1 MRRVVVTGLG
11 ALTPIGETID
21 SFWDGL
27 KKGKSGAGPITKFET
42 NKFKA
47 TFACELK
54 DYNASDFFDRKEVRK
69 YDPFSQYALVS
80 TDQAVND
87 AGLNF
92 EELDRTRVGVSWGS
106 GNGGIQTFQD
116 QMTEFCEGDGTP
128 RFTPY
133 FIPRILVDIASGI
146 LSIKYGLQGVSFC
159 PVSACATSNTALIEA
174 FNYIKWDKA
183 DLIISGGSEA
193 AINQASM
200 GGFASARA
208 LSTKNA
214 TPESASMPFDVERDG
229 FVMGEGAGSLIVE
242 EYEHAI
248 KRDAKIYAEIVGGG
262 MAADAYHLTGT
273 HPEGEG
279 AVLGMREALREAGI
293 GPNDI
298 DHINMHATS
307 TPLGD
312 RSELIAAQRVFGE
325 DSNVTISATKSMTGH
340 LLGAAGAVEAI
351 ACVKSL
357 QEDFI
362 PPTINTKNIEPDFA
376 NLFDF
381 PLGEGRSK
389 VVNYAMSNTFGFGGH
404 IASIVLKKYS
414 GQNAF

>member
-1 MRRVVVTGLG
+1 MRRVVITGLG

-27 KKGKSGAGPITKFET
+27 KNGKSGAGPITKFDTE
-42 NKFKA
+42 NFKA
-47 TFACELK
+47 KFACELK
-54 DYNASDFFDRKEVRK
+54 DYNPLDHFDRKELRK

-80 TDQAVND
+80 TDQAVKD
-87 AGLNF
+87 AELNF
-92 EELDRTRVGVSWGS
+92 DEVDKTRVGVIWGS

-116 QMTEFCEGDGTP
+116 QMAEFCDGDGTP

-146 LSIKYGLQGVSFC
+146 LSIKYGLQGVNFC
-159 PVSACATSNTALIEA
+159 PVSACATSNTALIES

-183 DLIISGGSEA
+183 DVIISGGSEA

-208 LSTKNA
+208 LSTKND
-214 TPESASMPFDVERDG
+214 TPESASMPFDVDRDG

-242 EYEHAI
+242 EYEHAL
-248 KRDAKIYAEIVGGG
+248 KRGAKIYAEIVGGG

-312 RSELIAAQRVFGE
+312 RSELIAAQRVFG
-325 DSNVTISATKSMTGH
+325 DNSNVTISATKSMTGH
-340 LLGAAGAVEAI
+340 LLGAAGAIEAI
-351 ACVKSL
+351 ACIKSL

-389 VVNYAMSNTFGFGGH
+389 IVNYAMSNTFGFGGH

-414 GQNAF
+414 GQNER

>member
-27 KKGKSGAGPITKFET
+27 KKGKSGAGPITKFDT
-42 NKFKA
+42 NQFKV

-80 TDQAVND
+80 TDQAVKD

-92 EELDRTRVGVSWGS
+92 EELDRTRVGVIWGS

-116 QMTEFCEGDGTP
+116 QMMEFCEGDGTP

-146 LSIKYGLQGVSFC
+146 LSIKYGLQGVNFC

-248 KRDAKIYAEIVGGG
+248 KRGAKIYAEIVGGG

-312 RSELIAAQRVFGE
+312 RSELIAAQRVFGY

-376 NLFDF
+376 DLFDF

-414 GQNAF
+414 GQNAR

>member
-92 EELDRTRVGVSWGS
+92 EELDRTRVGVIWGS

-146 LSIKYGLQGVSFC
+146 LSIKYGLQGVNFC

-248 KRDAKIYAEIVGGG
+248 KRGAKIYAEIVGGG

-414 GQNAF
+414 GQNAC

>member
-1 MRRVVVTGLG
+1 MRRVVITGLG

-21 SFWDGL
+21 SFWAGL
-27 KKGKSGAGPITKFET
+27 KNGKSGAGPITKFDTE
-42 NKFKA
+42 NFKA
-47 TFACELK
+47 KFACELK
-54 DYNASDFFDRKEVRK
+54 DYSPLDHFDRKELRK

-80 TDQAVND
+80 TDQAVKD
-87 AGLNF
+87 AGINF
-92 EELDRTRVGVSWGS
+92 DEVDKTRVGVIWGS

-116 QMTEFCEGDGTP
+116 QMAEFCDGDGTP

-146 LSIKYGLQGVSFC
+146 LSIKYGLQGVNFC

-193 AINQASM
+193 AINQASI
-200 GGFASARA
+200 GGFSSARA
-208 LSTKNA
+208 LSTKND
-214 TPESASMPFDVERDG
+214 TPESASMPFDVDRDG

-242 EYEHAI
+242 EYEHAL

-293 GPNDI
+293 GPKDI

-312 RSELIAAQRVFGE
+312 RSELIAAQRVFGD
-325 DSNVTISATKSMTGH
+325 DSNVSISATKSMTGH
-340 LLGAAGAVEAI
+340 LLGAAGAIEAI
-351 ACVKSL
+351 ACIKSL

-389 VVNYAMSNTFGFGGH
+389 IVNYAMSNTFGFGGH

-414 GQNAF
+414 GHNER

>member
-1 MRRVVVTGLG
+1 MRRVVITGLG

-21 SFWDGL
+21 SFWNGL
-27 KKGKSGAGPITKFET
+27 KNGKSGAGPITKFDTE
-42 NKFKA
+42 KFKA

-54 DYNASDFFDRKEVRK
+54 NYNPLDHFDRKEVRK

-80 TDQAVND
+80 TDQAVKD

-92 EELDRTRVGVSWGS
+92 EELDKTRMGVIWGS

-146 LSIKYGLQGVSFC
+146 LSIKYGLQGVNFC
-159 PVSACATSNTALIEA
+159 PVSACATSNTAMIEA

-208 LSTKNA
+208 LSTKNDS
-214 TPESASMPFDVERDG
+214 PKSASMPFDVDRDG

-242 EYEHAI
+242 EYDHAI
-248 KRDAKIYAEIVGGG
+248 KRGAKIYAEIVGGG

-293 GPNDI
+293 GPEDI
-298 DHINMHATS
+298 DYINMHATS

-325 DSNVTISATKSMTGH
+325 DSGVTISATKSMTGH
-340 LLGAAGAVEAI
+340 LLGAAGAIEAI
-351 ACVKSL
+351 ACIKSL

-376 NLFDF
+376 HLFDF

-414 GQNAF
+414 GQNER

>member
-1 MRRVVVTGLG
+1 MRRVVITGLG

-27 KKGKSGAGPITKFET
+27 KNGKSGAGPITKFDT
-42 NKFKA
+42 DKFKV

-54 DYNASDFFDRKEVRK
+54 EYNALDHFDRKEVRK

-80 TDQAVND
+80 TDQAVKD

-92 EELDRTRVGVSWGS
+92 EEVDKTRVGVIWGS

-146 LSIKYGLQGVSFC
+146 LSIKYGLQGVNFC

-208 LSTKNA
+208 LSTKND
-214 TPESASMPFDVERDG
+214 TPESASMPFDVDRDG

-248 KRDAKIYAEIVGGG
+248 KRGARIYAEIVGGG

-279 AVLGMREALREAGI
+279 AVLGMKEALREAGI
-293 GPNDI
+293 GPNQI
-298 DHINMHATS
+298 DYINMHATS

-312 RSELIAAQRVFGE
+312 RSELIAAQRVFGA

-351 ACVKSL
+351 ACIKSL

-362 PPTINTKNIEPDFA
+362 PPTINTQNIEPDFA

-381 PLGEGRSK
+381 PLRQGRSK
-389 VVNYAMSNTFGFGGH
+389 LVNYAMSNTFGFGGH

-414 GQNAF
+414 GQNER

>member
-1 MRRVVVTGLG
+1 M
-11 ALTPIGETID
+11 
-21 SFWDGL
+21 
-27 KKGKSGAGPITKFET
+27 
-42 NKFKA
+42 
-47 TFACELK
+47 
-54 DYNASDFFDRKEVRK
+54 
-69 YDPFSQYALVS
+69 
-80 TDQAVND
+80 
-87 AGLNF
+87 
-92 EELDRTRVGVSWGS
+92 
-106 GNGGIQTFQD
+106 
-116 QMTEFCEGDGTP
+116 
-128 RFTPY
+128 
-133 FIPRILVDIASGI
+133 
-146 LSIKYGLQGVSFC
+146 
-159 PVSACATSNTALIEA
+159 IEA

-193 AINQASM
+193 AINQSSM
-200 GGFASARA
+200 GGFSSARA
-208 LSTKNA
+208 LSTKNDK
-214 TPESASMPFDVERDG
+214 PESASMPFDVERDG

-242 EYEHAI
+242 EYDHAI
-248 KRDAKIYAEIVGGG
+248 KRGAKIYAEIVGGG

-273 HPEGEG
+273 HPEGDG

-312 RSELIAAQRVFGE
+312 RSELIAAKRVFGD

-340 LLGAAGAVEAI
+340 LLGAAGAIEAI
-351 ACVKSL
+351 ACIKSL

-389 VVNYAMSNTFGFGGH
+389 IVNYAMSNTFGFGGH

-414 GQNAF
+414 GQNER